1 MGRKAATKKQQ
12 TRQPDNGLNL
22 GAIHWLALE
31 IEQAAMEVYV
41 THPGRYADVLESLRE
56 TVEELRGIGSAKA
69 RTLEDDEGDCPDGW
83 IECDGLCVPIC
94 PS

>member
-1 MGRKAATKKQQ
+1 MARKATTKK
-12 TRQPDNGLNL
+12 RQPRQSDDGLNL

-41 THPGRYADVLESLRE
+41 THPDRYADVLESLRE
-56 TVEELRGIGSAKA
+56 AVEELRGMGPAK
-69 RTLEDDEGDCPDGW
+69 LEDDEGDCPEGW

-94 PS
+94 SS